1 MREKHDE
8 KKLLAAVRA
17 LSAQLDQF
25 FGAKKPKRTPTPK
38 KQMLDI
44 NGVLEIVPL
53 SRTTIYRMEKDGTFP
68 ASHYISQ
75 NRRIWYLSEIE
86 RWLKSRSTENPRRK
100 KRRKSR

>member
-1 MREKHDE
+1 MREKRDE
-8 KKLLAAVRA
+8 KKLLIAVRTLA
-17 LSAQLDQF
+17 AQLDQF
-25 FGAKKPKRTPTPK
+25 LAARKPR

-86 RWLKSRSTENPRRK
+86 RWLKSRSKEKPRRK
-100 KRRKSR
+100 RTSKA